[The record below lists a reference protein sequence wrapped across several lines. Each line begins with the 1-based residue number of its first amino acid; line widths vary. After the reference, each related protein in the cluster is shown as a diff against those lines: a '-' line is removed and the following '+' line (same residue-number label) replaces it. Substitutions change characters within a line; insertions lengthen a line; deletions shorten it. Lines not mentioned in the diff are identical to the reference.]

1 MRKKKKC
8 NCGCDKDKHSAK
20 DKHSDEKRKCVIEKP
35 KRPTKTKEDLVF
47 TDLEKVYYRSR
58 DNVRTFTSTLPK
70 FNSKLNKNGK

>member
-8 NCGCDKDKHSAK
+8 NCGCAKDKHSA
-20 DKHSDEKRKCVIEKP
+20 EKRKCVIEKP
-35 KRPTKTKEDLVF
+35 KRPKKTKEDLVF

-70 FNSKLNKNGK
+70 FNSKLNKNGKQLF